1 MSFINLWWWWWLFCL
16 LSSHFFQFL
25 ILYEQYNNNDF
36 DVEMLCCE
44 NYFCLIGCRE
54 WVSAMEFQIT
64 ALGLDQIEWCFTPSA
79 RGSVSSMS
87 EELKFCP
94 QIFISSSLGFISL
107 YLPNHPGTHGADKR
121 RLEKMRSFI
130 VLQLFSFVWTGS
142 FQPETESC

>member
-1 MSFINLWWWWWLFCL
+1 MMMVMVILSFVL

-54 WVSAMEFQIT
+54 WVSPMEFQIT

-79 RGSVSSMS
+79 RGSVLSMS
-87 EELKFCP
+87 EELKNFVLRYL
-94 QIFISSSLGFISL
+94 FILLLVSFRYIYPTILGRAEQTKGDWKKCVHLLFFNYFPLSGQDQT
-107 YLPNHPGTHGADKR
+107 YNWTHS
-121 RLEKMRSFI
+121 E
-130 VLQLFSFVWTGS
+130 
-142 FQPETESC
+142 